1 VSRRGPII
9 AGAACV
15 VLAVLGVVLLVLPKM
30 NEVTAK
36 EDQLAAAEDQE
47 GTLQAE
53 LGRLED
59 ARAEAPEA
67 EAEIRELETL
77 VPPTEDLPGM
87 IRLLS
92 GAADRAGVEFFSV
105 APGAPAGDESGE
117 FSIIT
122 TGVTVNGEFFSLDE
136 FAYRLETL
144 PRAAKVMNISISRGG
159 GEEGSDTGGL
169 SMQLTLELY
178 TTDPSAG
185 PGSDPAPGESYFASA
200 PTTGA

>member
-1 VSRRGPII
+1 MSRRGPII
-9 AGAACV
+9 AGAVFV
-15 VLAVLGVVLLVLPKM
+15 VMAVLGVVFLVLPKM
-30 NEVTAK
+30 SEVSETR
-36 EDQLAAAEDQE
+36 DRLAEAEDQE

-59 ARAEAPEA
+59 ARAQAPEA

-92 GAADRAGVEFFSV
+92 GAADRAGVQFFSV
-105 APGAPAGDESGE
+105 APGAPAADESGD

-122 TGVTVNGEFFSLDE
+122 TGITVNGGFFSLAE
-136 FAYRLETL
+136 FAYKLETL

-159 GEEGSDTGGL
+159 GEEAETTGGL
-169 SMQLTLELY
+169 SMQLTVELY
-178 TTDPSAG
+178 TTDASAG
-185 PGSDPAPGESYFASA
+185 PGSDPAPGDSYFASA
-200 PTTGA
+200 PNTGA